1 MIDERQREL
10 AGDFVLGVIEPAERA
25 AFEAEMAQSPELA
38 GLVETLRNRFAS
50 LDETAPAL
58 PVPDGLWD
66 RIAGEI
72 GGGRRPAAPPEP
84 ARTTTG
90 APRRDGRA
98 WMKLAAS
105 VVVALG
111 VGFLAGRSS
120 VGTPPAPVVV
130 AVLLDAAA
138 TPGAIVEAFAN
149 NRVHIVPLEN
159 FAVPPGKVLEVWTKP
174 NEAIGPVSL
183 GRFSTPRE
191 IDFAPA
197 ALPTPQAG
205 QLYEITLEDAPGS
218 PTGRPTGPILVKGL
232 ARLPML

>member
-10 AGDFVLGVIEPAERA
+10 AGDFVLDLLEPAEHA
-25 AFEAEMAQSPELA
+25 AFAAEMAGSPELA
-38 GLVETLRNRFAS
+38 GLVAMLRSRLSA
-50 LDETAPAL
+50 LDETAPAQ
-58 PVPDGLWD
+58 PVPSGLWG
-66 RIAGEI
+66 RITAEI
-72 GGGRRPAAPPEP
+72 DGRRAGAPQGAGRAAPQ
-84 ARTTTG
+84 
-90 APRRDGRA
+90 RDAGS

-111 VGFLAGRSS
+111 VGFLAGRGS

-130 AVLLDAAA
+130 AVLLDEAA

-174 NEAIGPVSL
+174 NETIGPVSL
-183 GRFSTPRE
+183 GRLSASRE
-191 IDFAPA
+191 IDFEAAGLPAPRE
-197 ALPTPQAG
+197 G